1 MKQCDLSTMT
11 FDKPLEP
18 VKKVFLGKFVAR
30 GNTPGLV
37 PSYKHLKTGVGDMA
51 E

>member
-11 FDKPLEP
+11 FDKLEP
-18 VKKVFLGKFVAR
+18 AKKVFLGKFVAR
-30 GNTPGLV
+30 ENTPGLV